1 MEKREKKEKMGW
13 QRRALLIA
21 VGLMALFLDKLEGK
35 PIEPQ
40 PVKSGRIEI
49 VD

>member
-1 MEKREKKEKMGW
+1 MEETEKIDTMGKR
-13 QRRALLIA
+13 RRIFLTL

-35 PIEPQ
+35 PDAAG
-40 PVKSGRIEI
+40 SATTGRIDI

>member
-1 MEKREKKEKMGW
+1 MEKTEKTEKMSK
-13 QRRALLIA
+13 RRRVFLTF

-35 PIEPQ
+35 PSAPGLDTT
-40 PVKSGRIEI
+40 GRIEI